1 MMLACTETITVVQ
14 YVYDKETDTDAY
26 TCTVIEGVSWF
37 GKLVAAVENKG
48 LTGAA
53 KITVRIPEERIP
65 PGVTLKRG
73 DYVARGAIKSVERQ
87 ADLEGM
93 EHFTVLS
100 VGDNRRSKGKALRHW
115 VVSGA

>member
-1 MMLACTETITVVQ
+1 MLACTETITIVQ
-14 YVYDKETDTDAY
+14 YVYDKETDMDAY
-26 TCTVIEGVSWF
+26 TCTVIEGASWF

-53 KITVRIPEERIP
+53 KITVRIPEDRMP
-65 PGVTLKRG
+65 AGVTIKRG
-73 DYVARGAIKSVERQ
+73 DYVVRRAVKSVEGQ
-87 ADLEGM
+87 EDLEGL

-100 VGDNRRSKGKALRHW
+100 VGDNRRSKRKDLRHW

>member
-26 TCTVIEGVSWF
+26 ICILIEGVSWF

-53 KITVRIPEERIP
+53 KITVRIPAERMP
-65 PGVTLKRG
+65 SGVTIKRG
-73 DYVARGAIKSVERQ
+73 DCVVRGTVKSVERQ

-100 VGDNRRSKGKALRHW
+100 VGDNRRSKRKDLRHW
-115 VVSGA
+115 VVSGV